1 MKFTKAISLGLTR
14 TIRSAKSILI
24 IWLITFLGFA
34 LFAIP
39 LKGSIFQALGNS
51 YGTELIRDGFNIDF
65 WADLASVASFLPMI
79 SRGGLFLLFLF
90 FIIYIFLNGGLFDSL
105 RSNSCSYRISS
116 FFGSSAKLFGS
127 YLVATLLVVL
137 MIIFAAGL
145 IIGVPVLISRVGGS
159 SDIDTMQ
166 AIYKI
171 TRIIFLFASLIFLL
185 VIDYTRAWLAANDHK
200 RVFKALGYGFKAT
213 FTSFFGSY
221 IFMLLITA
229 IQILYVWIVT
239 RLLSGMQPSAP
250 GGLFLLF
257 ILAQVL
263 FFLKL
268 VLRAWRYGGVTTLYE
283 T

>member
-14 TIRSAKSILI
+14 TIRSFKSIFI
-24 IWLITFLGFA
+24 IWSITFLVFA

-39 LKGSIFQALGNS
+39 LRGSLFQALGNS
-51 YGTELIRDGFNIDF
+51 YGTELIKDGFNLDF
-65 WADLASVASFLPMI
+65 WADMASLTSFLPMV

-105 RSNSCSYRISS
+105 RSNSCSYKISS

-127 YLVATLLVVL
+127 YLVANLLVSF

-145 IIGVPVLISRVGGS
+145 IVGVPVLISRAGGGS
-159 SDIDTMQ
+159 EVATL
-166 AIYKI
+166 KVF
-171 TRIIFLFASLIFLL
+171 RIMRIVFLFVMLVFLL

-213 FTSFFGSY
+213 FKSFFASY
-221 IFMLLITA
+221 IFMLLITV
-229 IQILYVWIVT
+229 IQIFYVWIVF
-239 RLLSGMQPSAP
+239 RHLSGMQPSTG

-257 ILAQVL
+257 ILTQVM
-263 FFLKL
+263 FFIKL
-268 VLRAWRYGGVTTLYE
+268 ALRAWRYGGVTTLYE